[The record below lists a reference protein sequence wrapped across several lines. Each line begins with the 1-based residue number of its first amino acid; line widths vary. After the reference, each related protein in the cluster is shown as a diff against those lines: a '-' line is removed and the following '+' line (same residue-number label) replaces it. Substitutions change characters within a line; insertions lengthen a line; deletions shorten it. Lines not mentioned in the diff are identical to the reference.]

1 MRQRERVGDATGIY
15 TLQKENITEKVFSSM
30 DLVRCARLYSSIS
43 DSRSEVYY
51 LLLIAECLT
60 INLYFRSSRN
70 RREFCELSFTSFLVS
85 RNWEQGLL
93 RTTLNFVKW

>member
-1 MRQRERVGDATGIY
+1 MQLGFYLTKRI
-15 TLQKENITEKVFSSM
+15 LQKKVSPM
-30 DLVRCARLYSSIS
+30 DLVRCATLYSSIS
-43 DSRSEVYY
+43 DSRCEVY
-51 LLLIAECLT
+51 LLLIAVCLI

-70 RREFCELSFTSFLVS
+70 RREFCELSFTSFVVS